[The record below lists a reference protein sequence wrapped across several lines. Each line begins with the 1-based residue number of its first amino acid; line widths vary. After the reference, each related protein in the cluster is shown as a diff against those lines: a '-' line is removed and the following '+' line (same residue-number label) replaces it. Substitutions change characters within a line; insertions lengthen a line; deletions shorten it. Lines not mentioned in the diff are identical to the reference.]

1 MSEVEVDVNGA
12 VHSTFTDVSLP
23 LHLSSDTEGR
33 VIVADY
39 RNHRILLLDQ
49 QLRLQQVLA
58 DRSSSVKLWRPQRLH
73 YQEHTAQLY
82 VAHSSERGML
92 SPDVISLL
100 TVR

>member
-1 MSEVEVDVNGA
+1 MSEVDVNGA
-12 VHSTFTDVSLP
+12 VLSTFTDVDEP
-23 LHLSSDTEGR
+23 DHLSSDTEGR

-39 RNHRILLLDQ
+39 HNHRILLLDQ
-49 QLRLQQVLA
+49 RLRLQQVLV
-58 DRSSSVKLWRPQRLH
+58 DRSSSVKLWWPQRLH

-82 VAHSSERGML
+82 VVHSCSSEEL